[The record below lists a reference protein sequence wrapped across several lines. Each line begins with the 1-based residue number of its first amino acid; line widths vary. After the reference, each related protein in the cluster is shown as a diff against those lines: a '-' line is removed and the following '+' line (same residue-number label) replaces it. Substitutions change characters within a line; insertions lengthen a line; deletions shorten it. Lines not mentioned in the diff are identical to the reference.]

1 MFIIIARRT
10 AGSMFGEATA
20 PCKDHE
26 GNVMRFLTKDAAQ
39 EKANEWTS
47 RMSSTNVHYHVE
59 EENG

>member
-1 MFIIIARRT
+1 
-10 AGSMFGEATA
+10 MFGEATA